1 MKRVVLFLGACV
13 ACLVGS
19 ALAAHGHFIGCG
31 AFFVIGLALVM
42 VSDREDRR

>member
-13 ACLVGS
+13 ACFVGS

-31 AFFVIGLALVM
+31 VFFAGALALVM
-42 VSDREDRR
+42 LSDREDRR